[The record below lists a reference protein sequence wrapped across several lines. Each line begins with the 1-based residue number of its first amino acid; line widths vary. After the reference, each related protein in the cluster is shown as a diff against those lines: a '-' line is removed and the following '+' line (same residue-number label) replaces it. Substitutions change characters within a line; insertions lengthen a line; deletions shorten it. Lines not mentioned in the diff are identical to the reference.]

1 MKKIQFILLKCLIFL
16 TVTNAQEKSTIGS
29 IEQLK
34 PEMSKL
40 ISIDNEIEILAK
52 GFEWSEGPVWVN
64 ELNAI
69 LFSDV
74 PSNKIYKWDE
84 SNGLKVFMEPSGYT
98 GVVPN
103 NTKKGSNGLVI
114 NEEGQLVLCMVGDRR
129 VSRLSDFFEKKF
141 IPIITNF
148 KGNLFNSPN
157 DLVYAE
163 NGDLFFTDPPGGLL
177 KKDDDELKELPFN
190 GVFKL
195 TKSGVLSLVIKN
207 LTRPNGIGISK
218 DQKTLY
224 VSNSDPNN
232 PIIMSYEILPDGVKN
247 PKVFFDGKELSKKY
261 VGNFDGL
268 KVHPGGAIFSTGP
281 GGVLIISKDGEHLG
295 TIKTSERTSNCNF
308 DNDYN
313 YLYMTTDMYLTRVK
327 L

>member
-1 MKKIQFILLKCLIFL
+1 MCIRDRKLLITL
-16 TVTNAQEKSTIGS
+16 TITSAQEKRTIGS

-34 PEMSKL
+34 PEMSEF
-40 ISIDNEIEILAK
+40 ISTDNEIEILAE
-52 GFEWSEGPVWVN
+52 GFQWSEGPVWVK
-64 ELNAI
+64 ELDAI

-74 PSNKIYKWDE
+74 PSNKIYQWDE
-84 SNGLKVFMEPSGYT
+84 SSGLKVFIEPSGYT

-114 NEEGQLVLCMVGDRR
+114 NKEGQLVLCMVGDRR

-141 IPIITNF
+141 VPIVDNF
-148 KGNLFNSPN
+148 EGNLFNSPN

-195 TKSGVLSLVIKN
+195 TKSGVLSLLIKN

-247 PKVFFDGKELSKKY
+247 PKVFFDG
-261 VGNFDGL
+261 
-268 KVHPGGAIFSTGP
+268 
-281 GGVLIISKDGEHLG
+281 
-295 TIKTSERTSNCNF
+295 
-308 DNDYN
+308 
-313 YLYMTTDMYLTRVK
+313 
-327 L
+327 

>member
-1 MKKIQFILLKCLIFL
+1 MKNIQFILLKLLITF
-16 TVTNAQEKSTIGS
+16 TITSAQEKRTIGS

-34 PEMSKL
+34 PEMSEF
-40 ISIDNEIEILAK
+40 ISTDNEIEILAE
-52 GFEWSEGPVWVN
+52 GFQWSEGPVWVK
-64 ELNAI
+64 ELDAI

-74 PSNKIYKWDE
+74 PSNKIYQWDE
-84 SNGLKVFMEPSGYT
+84 SSGLKVFIEPSGYT

-114 NEEGQLVLCMVGDRR
+114 NKEGQLVLCMVGDRR
-129 VSRLSDFFEKKF
+129 VSKLCDFSDKKF
-141 IPIITNF
+141 ITIIDNF

-195 TKSGVLSLVIKN
+195 TKSGVLSLLIKN

-232 PIIMSYEILPDGVKN
+232 PIIMSYEIVPAGVKK

-261 VGNFDGL
+261 KGNFDGL
-268 KVHPGGAIFSTGP
+268 KIHPGGAIFSTGP
-281 GGVLIISKDGEHLG
+281 GGVLIISENGEHLG
-295 TIKTSERTSNCNF
+295 TIKTNERTSNCNF
-308 DNDYN
+308 DNDFN
-313 YLYMTTDMYLTRVK
+313 YLYMTTNMYLTRVK

>member
-1 MKKIQFILLKCLIFL
+1 MRKPKIVLFL
-16 TVTNAQEKSTIGS
+16 TLFFLKNINAQEKRTLGS
-29 IEQLK
+29 IEQLTS
-34 PEMSKL
+34 EMNQFISKE
-40 ISIDNEIEILAK
+40 NKIEILAE

-64 ELNAI
+64 ELNAV

-84 SNGLKVFMEPSGYT
+84 SNGLEVFIEPSGYT
-98 GVVPN
+98 GIASN

-114 NEEGQLVLCMVGDRR
+114 DENGKLVLCMVGDRR
-129 VSRLSDFFEKKF
+129 VARLDNFTEKNFTTIIDKF
-141 IPIITNF
+141 QG
-148 KGNLFNSPN
+148 KLFNSPN

-163 NGDLFFTDPPGGLL
+163 NGDLFFSYPPGGLL

-195 TKSGVLSLVIKN
+195 SKSGVLSLLIKD
-207 LTRPNGIGISK
+207 LSRPNGIGISK

-224 VSNSDPNN
+224 VSNSDSKN
-232 PIIMSYEILPDGVKN
+232 PIIMSYDITTSGVKN
-247 PKVFFDGKELSKKY
+247 PIVFFDGNELSKKY
-261 VGNFDGL
+261 KGNFDGL
-268 KVHPGGAIFSTGP
+268 KIHPKGAIFCTGP
-281 GGVLIISKDGEHLG
+281 GGVLIISMSGDHLG
-295 TIKTSERTSNCNF
+295 TIKTEERTSNCNF
-308 DNDYN
+308 DRDYN